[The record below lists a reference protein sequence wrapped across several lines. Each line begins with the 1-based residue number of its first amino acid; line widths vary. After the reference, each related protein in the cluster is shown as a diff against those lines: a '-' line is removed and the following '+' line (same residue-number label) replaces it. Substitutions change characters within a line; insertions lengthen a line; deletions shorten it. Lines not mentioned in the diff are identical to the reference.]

1 MAEYSIGFAKNIIS
15 AADKLIQENENSLD
29 SERAILYLSLLA
41 AEVLL
46 KSILERVGVPID
58 QLKSM
63 SHNIPDLLNKV
74 CQCTYYDSSLGVVP
88 AVRLRA
94 ITLNTNGA
102 EYTVGEVLSLTNRE
116 ISQYPNQL
124 RYGEHL
130 CHYPAFAV
138 LNVVKELYKFTCK
151 NRGNFYLPKVAEI
164 KLDED
169 LSYKTISLKTK
180 NVAESYCKIIGGGLK
195 ISAEID
201 FREDKTVRDL
211 DFFIGYKLLNYK
223 NEPVGEI
230 ISGYVHHNGFKIF
243 SELEM
248 YSETLESEMFEV
260 IKPIRDKI
268 FLDKEIV
275 YKSTELETQM
285 IKMLKRAIKKLQVQ
299 RSEIT

>member
-1 MAEYSIGFAKNIIS
+1 MTEYSIGFSKNLIS
-15 AADKLIQENENSLD
+15 AAEKLIQENENSLD

-41 AEVLL
+41 SEVLL

-74 CQCTYYDSSLGVVP
+74 CQCTYYDASLGVVP

-94 ITLNTNGA
+94 ITLNTDCA
-102 EYTVGEVLSLTNRE
+102 EYTVGEVLSLANSG

-130 CHYPAFAV
+130 CHYPALAV

-151 NRGNFYLPKVAEI
+151 NKDNFYLPKVGEI
-164 KLDED
+164 NHHED
-169 LSYKTISLKTK
+169 LDYKTISVKTK
-180 NVAESYCKIIGGGLK
+180 KVAESYCKIIGGGLK

-201 FREDKTVRDL
+201 FREDKTIRDL
-211 DFFIGYKLLNYK
+211 DFWIGYKLLNYK
-223 NEPVGEI
+223 SEVVGEI
-230 ISGYVHHNGFKIF
+230 ISGYVRHNGFKIF
-243 SELEM
+243 SQLEM

-260 IKPIRDKI
+260 IKPVRDKF

-275 YKSTELETQM
+275 YKSKELETQM
-285 IKMLKRAIKKLQVQ
+285 IKILKRAIKRLLVQ
-299 RSEIT
+299 RS